1 MLIEPDRVQVG
12 WPVPAVASSS
22 IPAARNEGDESD
34 PVAKS
39 ADDRRITRCIE
50 SDEASLAGDDR
61 ARIGRRR
68 GGRMPMRDSRLVRL
82 LILLPVAVACS
93 APPHEVDPETSD
105 LVLAGGR
112 VIDPETGRD
121 GVFDVGIRDG
131 RIVSISD
138 AELRGQRVVDVSGL
152 VVAPGFIDLHSHSPT
167 PPGLRYQALDG
178 VTTSLELE
186 GGSFP
191 PAAVG
196 AALGQGAP
204 LNYGASVGY
213 VGIRLRVKMGPGTEE
228 QLAAGG
234 GSVLEG
240 PAFRVRASASERA
253 QLRAL
258 LHQGLDEGGL
268 GIGLPLD
275 YMSAAVDAAEL
286 RMIFEVASK
295 RRAPVFVH
303 VRRGLAGDP
312 AGLREVIDLA
322 RATGASVHVCHVQHS
337 AMKGTDEFLRIIR
350 EARAEGLDVT
360 TEMFPYNAGTTSI
373 SAAVFDRD
381 WQAIFEIT
389 YEDVQ
394 WAATGERFDRA
405 RWGEYRS
412 RHPEGMVIH
421 HYVREEWTRAALKEP
436 GVIVVT
442 DGVPLVSE
450 DSRVPPQGIGTY
462 SRVLGRY
469 VREFAVLDLETA
481 IGKMTWLSARR
492 LEKVAPAFQR
502 KGRVQ
507 VGADADIVVF
517 DPATIIDRS
526 TYRDPLQA
534 SEGVRHLLVGGVF
547 VVYEGEFQA
556 QAQPGQLVTGMMR

>member
-1 MLIEPDRVQVG
+1 MRASRRVSLLTLLL
-12 WPVPAVASSS
+12 VA
-22 IPAARNEGDESD
+22 I
-34 PVAKS
+34 
-39 ADDRRITRCIE
+39 
-50 SDEASLAGDDR
+50 
-61 ARIGRRR
+61 
-68 GGRMPMRDSRLVRL
+68 
-82 LILLPVAVACS
+82 ACW
-93 APPHEVDPETSD
+93 APSPETARETHD

-138 AELRGQRVVDVSGL
+138 AELRGERVVDVSGL
-152 VVAPGFIDLHSHSPT
+152 VVAPGFIDLHNHSPT
-167 PPGLRYQALDG
+167 PLGLRYQALDG

-191 PAAVG
+191 LVAVG
-196 AALGQGAP
+196 AALEQGSP
-204 LNYGASVGY
+204 LNYGASAGY
-213 VGIRLRVKMGPGTEE
+213 VGMRASVKSGMSGEE
-228 QLAAGG
+228 LLAAA
-234 GSVLEG
+234 EG
-240 PAFRVRASASERA
+240 LSLDGAAFHEPATASERD

-258 LHQGLDEGGL
+258 LQQGLDRGGL

-295 RRAPVFVH
+295 RDAPVFVH
-303 VRRGLAGDP
+303 IRRGLAGDP
-312 AGLREVIDLA
+312 AGLREVIDLT

-337 AMKGTDEFLRIIR
+337 GMKGTDEFLRIIR
-350 EARAEGLDVT
+350 EARAEGLNVT

-381 WQAIFEIT
+381 WQAIFDIS

-405 RWGEYRS
+405 RWEEYRN

-421 HYVREEWTRAALKEP
+421 HYVREDWTRAALREP

-450 DSRVPPQGIGTY
+450 DSRVPPQGIGSY

-469 VREFAVLDLETA
+469 VRELEVLDLETA
-481 IGKMTWLSARR
+481 IGKMTWLPARR
-492 LEKVAPAFQR
+492 LEQVAPAFKR
-502 KGRVQ
+502 KGRIQ

-517 DPATIIDRS
+517 DPETIIDRS
-526 TYRDPLQA
+526 TYREPLAA
-534 SEGVRHLLVGGVF
+534 SEGVHSLLVGGVF
-547 VVYEGEFQA
+547 VVQEGEFQE
-556 QAQPGQLVTGMMR
+556 QARPGQRVTGTTPALSR